1 MGLFF
6 LKRFVTLLATLI
18 GASIVV
24 FLVLEILPGNAAQI
38 LMGPDASPDAVAAL
52 ATKLGLDQ
60 PASLRYWQWVSGLV
74 VGNMG
79 DSYAYSSPVLDLVLE
94 RLALTVPLALMAMVI
109 TTVLALAAGVY
120 AAARHNKLGDVGV
133 MGLAQI
139 GIAIPNFWFA
149 ILLILLFSVKL
160 QWFSAGGF
168 PGWTEDAG
176 GSFRHLIPMSA
187 AVSTLSSSTPSAPGW
202 LHRALRHRSFVI
214 GAVLSALLILAALL
228 SFVWT
233 PWSPYEMDLANKLAI
248 SNLRIRLQT
257 HRGPADAVR
266 GVSFSLARGE
276 TLGLI
281 GESGCGKSITA
292 MSLMGLLPESAQVTG
307 SIRFDGQELV
317 GRTDAQ
323 MCKMRGNRIGMVFQ
337 EPMTALNPVHTIGRQ
352 VAEPLRLHR
361 GMNAAAARTEAIALL
376 DRRPRLSTIPGTVP
390 ELVDLPVGCPF
401 AGRCSYTVDDCH
413 HKQPEATLVATDADG
428 EHLVRCLRREAIA
441 EAQSASVVN
450 TIEVTNLVREYTL
463 PREHLFR
470 PPGKTTR
477 AEQREQAAQV
487 LSQLFRNAQHPYT
500 QSLVGA
506 VPQVLPGRA
515 RARRAAA
522 AAATAKTA

>member
-176 GSFRHLIPMSA
+176 GSPLE
-187 AVSTLSSSTPSAPGW
+187 
-202 LHRALRHRSFVI
+202 ALK
-214 GAVLSALLILAALL
+214 ALL
-228 SFVWT
+228 
-233 PWSPYEMDLANKLAI
+233 
-248 SNLRIRLQT
+248 
-257 HRGPADAVR
+257 
-266 GVSFSLARGE
+266 
-276 TLGLI
+276 
-281 GESGCGKSITA
+281 
-292 MSLMGLLPESAQVTG
+292 LP
-307 SIRFDGQELV
+307 
-317 GRTDAQ
+317 
-323 MCKMRGNRIGMVFQ
+323 
-337 EPMTALNPVHTIGRQ
+337 
-352 VAEPLRLHR
+352 
-361 GMNAAAARTEAIALL
+361 AIALAVVQAAIL
-376 DRRPRLSTIPGTVP
+376 ARITRSAVLEVLREDFVRTARAKGLTQRAALWGHVLRNAMIPVVTVMGLQFANLLAGTIVVENVFYLPGLGRLMIDSIFAR
-390 ELVDLPVGCPF
+390 DYPVLQGCLLF
-401 AGRCSYTVDDCH
+401 TACIY
-413 HKQPEATLVATDADG
+413 
-428 EHLVRCLRREAIA
+428 
-441 EAQSASVVN
+441 VV
-450 TIEVTNLVREYTL
+450 INLVVDMCYPL
-463 PREHLFR
+463 FDPRVSV
-470 PPGKTTR
+470 
-477 AEQREQAAQV
+477 Q
-487 LSQLFRNAQHPYT
+487 
-500 QSLVGA
+500 
-506 VPQVLPGRA
+506 
-515 RARRAAA
+515 
-522 AAATAKTA
+522 